1 VTLDGEDIE
10 AVATRV
16 LELLGEQSA
25 TRRRYVDAAA
35 LARTLGVDRDWIYAR
50 ARALGAVR
58 LGDGPRARLR
68 FDLDAALAKLDP
80 PPSEQRAATG
90 GSARPGRRRP
100 RPRLHSPGI
109 PLIRGRSGR

>member
-16 LELLGEQSA
+16 LELLDEQSA
-25 TRRRYVDAAA
+25 THRRYVDAAT
-35 LARTLGVDRDWIYAR
+35 LARILGVDRDWIYAR

-68 FDLDAALAKLDP
+68 FDLDAALVKLGP
-80 PPSEQRAATG
+80 PPSEERAATD
-90 GSARPGRRRP
+90 GSARRRRP
-100 RPRLHSPGI
+100 RPRLHSPEI
-109 PLIRGRSGR
+109 PLICGRSGR